1 MSGSKWFQYG
11 GKQKT
16 ITELSRHI
24 VEVLAADTVIKDMA
38 IELTQ
43 REPIF
48 FDSVDV
54 QEGIIDLINDDTVQD
69 ENIPIKM
76 PVVFTV
82 IVDSY
87 DYDVKDANADE
98 WTIYIQIS
106 KPKRQNEKW
115 VQKANMR
122 FSKDREDVDSFLVR
136 VGKVL
141 GNDPVLC
148 GLNIHNAGTI
158 NISPV
163 GEMNLFL
170 GSLALR
176 LQTNKRTL

>member
-1 MSGSKWFQYG
+1 MSASWFQYG
-11 GKQKT
+11 DKQKT
-16 ITELSRHI
+16 ITELARHI
-24 VEVLAADTVIKDMA
+24 VEVLASDSVIKDLA
-38 IELTQ
+38 ISLTQ

-54 QEGIIDLINDDTVQD
+54 EEGVSQFINDNTVED
-69 ENIPIKM
+69 DNSPVKM

-82 IVDSY
+82 IVATY
-87 DYDVKDANADE
+87 DYDVKDNNADE
-98 WTIYIQIS
+98 WTVYVQLS
-106 KPKRQNEKW
+106 KPNRQAEKW
-115 VQKANMR
+115 VKKDNMY

-141 GNDPVLC
+141 GDDPLLC
-148 GLNIHNAGTI
+148 SLNVHNAGAI

-163 GEMNLFL
+163 GEMSLFL

-176 LQTNKRTL
+176 LQTNKRTMG